1 MEVLKG
7 VNGAMPDKVISLL
20 IMICNVMNLSDFQ
33 FTMFLPVGY
42 NAGIVAYLIFI
53 NFAFW

>member
-53 NFAFW
+53 NFAF